1 MVVEDVFSIAK
12 RGKAITRKIEASTL
26 KAGDVIV
33 MRGKGM
39 ENRAL
44 VDGMEAFRKM
54 VDQANAGDT
63 VGILLKDMAKQ
74 DVQRADEIRSAR
86 SDFSRNPSDP
96 PKANTA
102 TVRDPA
108 KHPGSMGTTDRL
120 WRGNRQ
126 LQVSG
131 AGPVRK
137 IAVLGLERT
146 GDAQKGD
153 FRQD

>member
-74 DVQRADEIRSAR
+74 DVQRADDIRSAR
-86 SDFSRNPSDP
+86 SDFSWNP
-96 PKANTA
+96 
-102 TVRDPA
+102 
-108 KHPGSMGTTDRL
+108 
-120 WRGNRQ
+120 
-126 LQVSG
+126 
-131 AGPVRK
+131 
-137 IAVLGLERT
+137 
-146 GDAQKGD
+146 
-153 FRQD
+153 